1 MKFRRIILVFST
13 LLLIAIFVSGYV
25 YASEKSQPNILVVLI
40 DDMGWSDLACF
51 GNRQAT
57 TPNIDRLA
65 AEGISFSQFY
75 VCAPICSPSRC
86 GLTTG
91 QYPYR
96 WRINSYLDNRKR
108 NQERG
113 IAQWLDPSAPSLAR
127 FLKAN
132 GYATG
137 HFGKWHLGGQRDVSE
152 APLITRYGF
161 DETLT
166 NFEGLGP
173 RVLPLLNVF
182 DGAEPKK
189 YSLGSDLLGHGEI
202 HWIDRN
208 QVTSCYAAK
217 ALEFIQQAEQNEKP
231 FYVNLWTDDVHTPLF
246 PAAELRGDG
255 KNRTLYYGVLQE
267 LDQQLAPLLDYIRC
281 SETLRNNTLIVLFS
295 DNGPAPGVGSA
306 TPLRGRKGS
315 LYEGGIRSPLIVWG
329 DGFVDSELKGTR
341 NNDAAF
347 FSLDLVP
354 SLLKITGTPPDSD
367 IVFDGEDFSDVLLGK
382 IKNQERNQPMFWRKP
397 PGLTD
402 PPNHAMPDL
411 AMRKGNWK
419 FVMQYDGTA
428 PELYDLNKNSPE
440 SNNLAES
447 HPDLV
452 EQFREELHQW
462 SESMPKD
469 IEEKTP

>member
-1 MKFRRIILVFST
+1 MKISKILFACFAI
-13 LLLIAIFVSGYV
+13 LLTFAVSNV
-25 YASEKSQPNILVVLI
+25 WAAEKTKPNVIVVLI

-51 GNRQAT
+51 GNKQVT

-108 NQERG
+108 NKERG
-113 IAQWLDPSAPSLAR
+113 VNQWLDLSAPSLAR
-127 FLKAN
+127 LLQAN

-166 NFEGLGP
+166 NFEGLGN
-173 RVLPLLNVF
+173 RVLPLLNAF
-182 DGAEPKK
+182 DGTEPKK
-189 YSLGSDLLGHGEI
+189 YSLGSDTLGHGEI
-202 HWIDRN
+202 QWGDRN
-208 QVTSCYAAK
+208 KVTTSYVNK
-217 ALEFIQQAEQNEKP
+217 TLEFIKESEQSGKP

-246 PAAELRGDG
+246 PAAELRGDAQP
-255 KNRTLYYGVLQE
+255 NTLYYGVLHE
-267 LDQQLAPLLDYIRC
+267 LDTQFAPLFDYVRN
-281 SETLRNNTLIVLFS
+281 SETLRNNTLILLFS
-295 DNGPAPGVGSA
+295 DNGPAPIVGTA
-306 TPLRGRKGS
+306 APLRGRKGS

-329 DGFVDSELKGTR
+329 GGFLSDDVIGKR
-341 NNDAAF
+341 NNDAVF

-354 SLLKITGTPPDSD
+354 SILKITETQTPND
-367 IVFDGEDFSDVLLGK
+367 ITFDGEDFSEILLGK
-382 IKNQERNQPMFWRKP
+382 TQKQERHRPMFWRKP

-411 AMRKGNWK
+411 AMRKGDWK
-419 FVMQYDGTA
+419 FVMQYDGTL
-428 PELYDLNKNSPE
+428 PELYDLTQNVSENK
-440 SNNLAES
+440 NLAEK

-452 EQFREELHQW
+452 EQFREELRQW
-462 SESMPKD
+462 NETMPKD
-469 IEEKTP
+469 VEDK